1 MKLANV
7 KKTSEVLLQ
16 KGLNAQTLSSYFTQ
30 IVEHP
35 LNHGKRLGMIRL
47 SRDAL
52 LQTSVII
59 QIEEQLN
66 NWQFNHKILAI
77 WFEVSEQFKLLD
89 SYTGS
94 ENETIQNRL
103 LKKIKNYSKPS
114 VLWCGQGAI
123 LSNAL
128 FSNVS
133 YCLVE
138 RNAGYP
144 LIGYKPMYEWTKS
157 SFMLNHKLDYKL
169 DYSNV
174 ISKGSH
180 TCVFPILDGRRG
192 LLERLSSQ
200 PWQKQV
206 CLNPNAKMK
215 EIFLQTNI
223 S

>member
-66 NWQFNHKILAI
+66 NWQFNYKILAI
-77 WFEVSEQFKLLD
+77 WFEVSEQSKLLD
-89 SYTGS
+89 DYIGS

-123 LSNAL
+123 LSNSL
-128 FSNVS
+128 FSKVS

-138 RNAGYP
+138 RDAGYP
-144 LIGYKPMYEWTKS
+144 LIGYKPMYERAKS
-157 SFMLNHKLDYKL
+157 SFMLNHKLDY
-169 DYSNV
+169 SNA
-174 ISKGSH
+174 ICKGSH
-180 TCVFPILDGRRG
+180 TCVLPVLDGRRG

-200 PWQKQV
+200 PWQKRV
-206 CLNPNAKMK
+206 CLNPSAKMK
-215 EIFLQTNI
+215 EIFLQANI